1 MRDGDRKSTR
11 LNNSHSMLSL
21 MQAYGCKG
29 GGWMWK
35 VIPSGLIICCWGEI
49 VDGGKLH
56 CGWRV
61 FRGQARRAQ
70 SVRGTLSSGRTELL
84 LS

>member
-1 MRDGDRKSTR
+1 
-11 LNNSHSMLSL
+11 
-21 MQAYGCKG
+21 
-29 GGWMWK
+29 MWK